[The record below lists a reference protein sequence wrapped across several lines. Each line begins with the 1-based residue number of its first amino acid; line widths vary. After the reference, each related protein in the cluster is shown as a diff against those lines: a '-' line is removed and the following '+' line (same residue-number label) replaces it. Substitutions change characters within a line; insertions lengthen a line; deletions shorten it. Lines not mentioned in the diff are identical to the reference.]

1 MKQRFF
7 NISAITS
14 MHRRADGGIQLRDES
29 LGIDSKI
36 PVAEAILSEKDLKHP
51 LLKDYDSPFDYTI
64 NLYE

>member
-1 MKQRFF
+1 
-7 NISAITS
+7 
-14 MHRRADGGIQLRDES
+14 MHRKLMVAFSCDES
-29 LGIDSKI
+29 LGIDWKI